1 MFLRNLWEI
10 SRILQLYNSDIF
22 FPHIDLQHHES
33 ATLCSPVTTPVQL
46 NFPGI
51 HLPRYTY
58 RVYPPGAPVYPVAT
72 PWYSSVECV
81 CVIFFTIFSLFAA
94 RRVSQ
99 GYSIL
104 HILVD
109 FTIHTSCTLD
119 HGSQPKRV
127 CTHSNIDIL
136 KYCLFVEVASGG
148 RVYELVH
155 VRTSIQIAV
164 QRCRT

>member
-81 CVIFFTIFSLFAA
+81 CVIFLLFSLYLLLGEFLKAT
-94 RRVSQ
+94 VFFTFQ
-99 GYSIL
+99 SIL
-104 HILVD
+104 PYTPVVHSIMD
-109 FTIHTSCTLD
+109 P
-119 HGSQPKRV
+119 SQRECV
-127 CTHSNIDIL
+127 HIDIL